1 MKGSSKNKQNNQNY
15 NNNNNY
21 EFSSSGFNSSSG
33 CFNDTATSSSS
44 KSAMAAQIVS
54 VVSAASGGSSSG
66 GGGGVGE
73 IECEAGQENDPA
85 DGRYVKYRLNLSET
99 ELRPTTESTM
109 LSSSSASSTTNT
121 NITPSI
127 SSMSSGEEEE
137 DNDDENGEINADDD
151 GSDTCNGK
159 DGNISQLIIN
169 QINNNTVVSNSQSFM
184 AKFDQDYDGQ
194 VEKIAE
200 KATSLISNGSFFDCG
215 LYQFISF
222 LFVSIAWTIGNGWY
236 AYVSVFSGYTPEFEC
251 DLAHLGSNYTQHPE
265 DKQCLALDI
274 FTNQTVKCNKWIYD
288 KSQLTSTII
297 TEFGKFYF
305 FFVFVVV
312 DIVYFKI
319 ELIYYFCIT
328 RLGM

>member
-1 MKGSSKNKQNNQNY
+1 
-15 NNNNNY
+15 
-21 EFSSSGFNSSSG
+21 
-33 CFNDTATSSSS
+33 
-44 KSAMAAQIVS
+44 
-54 VVSAASGGSSSG
+54 
-66 GGGGVGE
+66 
-73 IECEAGQENDPA
+73 
-85 DGRYVKYRLNLSET
+85 
-99 ELRPTTESTM
+99 M

-127 SSMSSGEEEE
+127 SSTSSDEEEE
-137 DNDDENGEINADDD
+137 EQEDDGENGEINADGD
-151 GSDTCNGK
+151 GSDAFNGK

-169 QINNNTVVSNSQSFM
+169 QNNNNTVVSSNSQSFM

-194 VEKIAE
+194 VEKIAD

-251 DLAHLGSNYTQHPE
+251 DLAHLGSNFTQHPE
-265 DKQCLALDI
+265 DKQCLAVDV

-297 TEFGKFYF
+297 TEFGKFSF
-305 FFVFVVV
+305 FLQ
-312 DIVYFKI
+312 YSNK
-319 ELIYYFCIT
+319 
-328 RLGM
+328 